1 MSDDGGGSD
10 MDQGMGEDT
19 FEDEEE
25 VPGEGTGGEME
36 SEVIVEEEA
45 AGGMTLEGRKKQK
58 RTTTPYMTKYE
69 RARIIGTRALQISMN
84 APVMVDVGKDTDPMK
99 IAMLELAA
107 RKIPFIIRRTLP
119 NGTSEDWAVNELVVE
134 HHALTDRYK

>member
-10 MDQGMGEDT
+10 GGGA
-19 FEDEEE
+19 EEE
-25 VPGEGTGGEME
+25 FQEEEEEDVVNDDQEAMQME
-36 SEVIVEEEA
+36 SEVLDEGP
-45 AGGMTLEGRKKQK
+45 GGMTSEGRKKQK
-58 RTTTPYMTKYE
+58 RTTSPHMTKYE

-119 NGTSEDWAVNELVVE
+119 NGTSEDWAVNELIIE
-134 HHALTDRYK
+134 HHALSDRYK